1 MHHLSPPPIIINAIT
16 FVAPIG
22 RRFGLNNSPSLKQP
36 RAAIVATVIASVAI
50 LLTLLPAPASAANRE
65 SSVASTVQACN
76 NTEIFARANSNYVSA
91 VLNVSNYPLRASAG
105 DWGAWEQFGIAP
117 YNGKYVIYSWAAG
130 QYVSANVSGTG
141 NGALQATANDVG
153 PWELFD
159 IVDAG
164 GGWYAIKAS
173 ANGKYVTA
181 NVSSGNNGALQ
192 AKANS
197 IGTWEMF
204 YLNVSC

>member
-1 MHHLSPPPIIINAIT
+1 M
-16 FVAPIG
+16 
-22 RRFGLNNSPSLKQP
+22 NNSPSPKHP

-50 LLTLLPAPASAANRE
+50 LLTLLPAPASAAKRE
-65 SSVASTVQACN
+65 SSVASTVQTCN
-76 NTEIFARANSNYVSA
+76 STYIWARANSTYVSA
-91 VLNVSNYPLRASAG
+91 VLDASNYPLRARAG
-105 DWGAWEQFGIAP
+105 GWGAWENFGITP

-130 QYVSANVSGTG
+130 RYVSANVSGTG
-141 NGALQATANDVG
+141 NGALQATAKDVG

-159 IVDAG
+159 VVVADE
-164 GGWYAIKAS
+164 GWYAIKAA

-192 AKANS
+192 AKADR

-204 YLNVSC
+204 DLNLNC